1 MFDHSADK
9 ISSIRLNSNGTIGKH
24 GESAEE
30 IYATLWDVD
39 IYCEDSKKT
48 KYVGQCI
55 DSGRVIVTEGAAAG
69 LSAGRRQD
77 GAVYYMATYVL
88 HAASK
93 SLQNTTE
100 KTFGESGLGEE
111 TTHQFIHTFWSSQE
125 TLGENFEGEWKYKN
139 PGVPAGRVL
148 DLDSEVHIGAL
159 PAYLTGVEANKIS
172 LKLQNPLLTIWRN
185 INVHAMQIMASYKA
199 RVKLLENLHDIWS

>member
-1 MFDHSADK
+1 M
-9 ISSIRLNSNGTIGKH
+9 
-24 GESAEE
+24 
-30 IYATLWDVD
+30 
-39 IYCEDSKKT
+39 
-48 KYVGQCI
+48 
-55 DSGRVIVTEGAAAG
+55 TEGAAAG

-148 DLDSEVHIGAL
+148 DLDSKAHIGAL
-159 PAYLTGVEANKIS
+159 PTYLVVVEANEIS
-172 LKLQNPLLTIWRN
+172 LKLQNPLLTRW
-185 INVHAMQIMASYKA
+185 
-199 RVKLLENLHDIWS
+199 